1 MLRKIAHHIKHT
13 RPQWYRE
20 YHEWQYHGVLHWATL
35 IVSTL
40 VIVMGFVSVLIE
52 ITKEEPIRL
61 ANAAQTHVR
70 QDVTGGN
77 LTISQTGDE
86 YMATVSASVNHQ
98 DTTGDLGTVTVTD
111 NRGSGAGWSATAQST
126 NFYKYNNPT
135 TTSGAKSLTLGNS
148 TPYSTS
154 SAGIYTITIDTG
166 GNPGTATFDVTG
178 AETVNDAATTGGT
191 DIAVGTRGL
200 RVNFPDTGYATGNQ
214 WTIRVDTI
222 DVTRFS
228 VTPGSVT
235 TISGASTNVSGG
247 SLNFFDSTIEN
258 VTLITAPANYGM
270 GSYSVAP
277 ALGLGIP
284 GNSYASEYVARITL
298 TAS

>member
-1 MLRKIAHHIKHT
+1 MIKKIAHHIKHT
-13 RPQWYRE
+13 RPQWYTE

-52 ITKEEPIRL
+52 LTSKEPIRL

-98 DTTGDLGTVTVTD
+98 DTAGDLGTVTVTD

-135 TTSGAKSLTLGNS
+135 TTSGSNTILLGSS
-148 TPYSTS
+148 TPYATS
-154 SAGIYTITIDTG
+154 SGGIYTITIGDTG
-166 GNPGTATFDVTG
+166 GTSGVATFDVSGLESANEVLTG
-178 AETVNDAATTGGT
+178 SNVA
-191 DIAVGTRGL
+191 IGTRGL
-200 RVNFPDTGYATGNQ
+200 YVNFNDTDYATGDQ
-214 WTIRVDTI
+214 WTVRVDTI

-235 TISGASTNVSGG
+235 TISGSSTNVTGG
-247 SLNFFDSTIEN
+247 SLNFFDSTVEN
-258 VTLITAPANYGM
+258 VALITAPANYGM